1 MIAAIVFA
9 MAMMLMAS
17 AAFAGFI
24 ERHESVRMLALSF
37 LLLIGMMLVA
47 DGFGMHIPRRLRL
60 CRHGLL
66 SSGGNAEPS
75 GCTPEHQPK
84 EKGERGRPCGDQ
96 RPMTTM
102 QPISQQPPISRHNLP
117 ERIIEWI
124 IFGSRWLLA
133 PIYLGLSVGLVVLVI
148 KFGQHAVE
156 LLSHVT
162 TADVDATTV
171 GILALI
177 DLALMGSLVLM
188 VMFAG
193 YENFVS
199 KLDLVGHKDKPS
211 WMGHVDFSDLKLKLM
226 ASIVAISA
234 IHVLGSF
241 MNIERLSDR
250 SLAWSVGIHM
260 AFVVSGVLLAIM
272 DRLTGKTHP

>member
-1 MIAAIVFA
+1 
-9 MAMMLMAS
+9 
-17 AAFAGFI
+17 
-24 ERHESVRMLALSF
+24 
-37 LLLIGMMLVA
+37 
-47 DGFGMHIPRRLRL
+47 
-60 CRHGLL
+60 
-66 SSGGNAEPS
+66 
-75 GCTPEHQPK
+75 
-84 EKGERGRPCGDQ
+84 
-96 RPMTTM
+96 M
-102 QPISQQPPISRHNLP
+102 QPIYRQTPTSRHNLP
-117 ERIIEWI
+117 ERIVEWV
-124 IFGSRWLLA
+124 IFSSRWLLA
-133 PIYLGLSVGLVVLVI
+133 PIYLGLASGLIVLVI
-148 KFGQHAVE
+148 KFAQHVVE
-156 LLSHVT
+156 LLSHVIT
-162 TADVDATTV
+162 TDGDSTTV

-177 DLALMGSLVLM
+177 DLALMASLVLM

-241 MNIERLSDR
+241 MNIDRLSDR

-272 DRLTGKTHP
+272 DRLTAKTHS